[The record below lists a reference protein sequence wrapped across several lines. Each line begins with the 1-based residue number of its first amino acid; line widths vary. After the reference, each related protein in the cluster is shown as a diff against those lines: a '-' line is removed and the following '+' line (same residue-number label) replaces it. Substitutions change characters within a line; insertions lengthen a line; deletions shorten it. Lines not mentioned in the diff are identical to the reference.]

1 MEIFKKLSMEYKI
14 GEIFNIGNEWYQTV
28 KSDGECC
35 KGCAF
40 YEKGCKAK
48 YADVGSCGT
57 SREDRIQVIFK
68 KLETVWKPIT
78 VKERTFQKLILDDCS
93 CTDCVFNVQNKECC
107 KNSYIDGP
115 CPDNEI
121 WVEIKQNKEDMEE
134 KKQCGDNRFRVIAKA
149 KEHLF
154 QATNIAEDKRE
165 LEVLDSFLLRC
176 WQMGWLKQY
185 EEEVEKEDLKTFS
198 LEAAKAGKPVCTIDG
213 KKVRIVCFDKVGAYP
228 VIALVQEEGMETCH
242 FYSKDGKCVDCGN
255 EYDLMM
261 LCEKKKGYVNIYSN
275 LIHDTLENA
284 DKVRERIN
292 NSNYMYTLEVE
303 WEE

>member
-1 MEIFKKLSMEYKI
+1 MERKMW
-14 GEIFNIGNEWYQTV
+14 EIFNINDEWYQTV

-40 YEKGCKAK
+40 YKEGCHAK
-48 YADVGSCGT
+48 YADIGSCGT

-78 VKERTFQKLILDDCS
+78 VKERTFQKLILDNCS
-93 CTDCVFNVQNKECC
+93 CADCVFNIQNKECY
-107 KNSYIDGP
+107 KNNYIDGP

-121 WVEIKQNKEDMEE
+121 WVEIKQTKEDMGK
-134 KKQCGDNRFRVIAKA
+134 KKQSSDIKFRTIARA

-154 QATNIAEDKRE
+154 QATNIAENKKE

-185 EEEVEKEDLKTFS
+185 EDVEESKSNLKPFDI
-198 LEAAKAGKPVCTIDG
+198 EAAKANKPVCTRSG
-213 KKVRIVCFDKVGAYP
+213 KQVRIVCFDKVGAYP
-228 VIALVQEEGMETCH
+228 VIALVQEEGIETCH
-242 FYSKDGKCVDCGN
+242 FYSQDGKCANCGS

-261 LCEKKKGYVNIYSN
+261 LCEKKKGYVNVYSN
-275 LIHDTLENA
+275 IIHATIEDA
-284 DKVRERIN
+284 DKVRKRIN

>member
-1 MEIFKKLSMEYKI
+1 MEYKI
-14 GEIFNIGNEWYQTV
+14 GEIFNIDSEWYQVV
-28 KSDGECC
+28 KSNGECC

-57 SREDRIQVIFK
+57 SREDWTQVIFK
-68 KLETVWKPIT
+68 RLEKSGEPVT
-78 VKERTFQKLILDDCS
+78 VKDRTFQKLILDDYS
-93 CTDCVFNVQNKECC
+93 CTDCVFNVQNKECY

-121 WVEIKQNKEDMEE
+121 WVELKQNKEDMKE
-134 KKQCGDNRFRVIAKA
+134 KKQCGDNKFRVIAKA

-154 QATNIAEDKRE
+154 QATNIAEDKKE

-198 LEAAKAGKPVCTIDG
+198 LEAAKAGKPVCTKSG

-228 VIALVQEEGMETCH
+228 VIALVQEESIETCH
-242 FYSKDGKCVDCGN
+242 FYSQDGKSADCGDG
-255 EYDLMM
+255 YDLIM
-261 LCEKKKGYVNIYSN
+261 LCEKRKGYINVYSSI
-275 LIHDTLENA
+275 IHDTLENA
-284 DKVRERIN
+284 DNVRKRIN
-292 NSNYMYTLEVE
+292 KSDYLYTLEVE